1 MGKTT
6 CFPPVLTCTTDRLPH
21 RICLM
26 DVHTIYPLL
35 PCTTPPPYPTGT
47 HCILTPYS
55 HLSLHRYSHPYS
67 HRYTLAGDDGMMAFV
82 AAVAKP
88 FNHVVGMEANK
99 DKYTR
104 ACMFQERFENRYRRR
119 LPKNRSSLRV
129 EIKEGTMVELDWTA
143 ADVVLI
149 DWMAALQIQHP
160 TDERALIWGDLQVR
174 SLVSMG
180 GGGGGEWLVVGRG
193 GCP

>member
-1 MGKTT
+1 
-6 CFPPVLTCTTDRLPH
+6 
-21 RICLM
+21 
-26 DVHTIYPLL
+26 
-35 PCTTPPPYPTGT
+35 
-47 HCILTPYS
+47 
-55 HLSLHRYSHPYS
+55 
-67 HRYTLAGDDGMMAFV
+67 MMAFV

-99 DKYTR
+99 NKYTR
-104 ACMFQERFENRYRRR
+104 ACMFHERFENRYRRR

-149 DWMAALQIQHP
+149 DWTAALQIQHP

-174 SLVSMG
+174 SFVSVVGGDLQVRSVVSVGGGDLQVRSFVSVGG

-193 GCP
+193 S